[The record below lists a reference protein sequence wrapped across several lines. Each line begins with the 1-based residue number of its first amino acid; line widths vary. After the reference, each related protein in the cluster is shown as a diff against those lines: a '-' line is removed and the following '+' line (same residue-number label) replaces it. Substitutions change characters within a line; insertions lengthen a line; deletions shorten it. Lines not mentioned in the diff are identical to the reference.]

1 MAKTKKD
8 ETNSIKTRLADL
20 VEQRNNL
27 DITIIKVTGAIE
39 ILSAMV
45 KQDED

>member
-1 MAKTKKD
+1 MSKTKKD
-8 ETNSIKTRLADL
+8 EANKIKTRLADL

-27 DITIIKVTGAIE
+27 EITIIKITGAIE